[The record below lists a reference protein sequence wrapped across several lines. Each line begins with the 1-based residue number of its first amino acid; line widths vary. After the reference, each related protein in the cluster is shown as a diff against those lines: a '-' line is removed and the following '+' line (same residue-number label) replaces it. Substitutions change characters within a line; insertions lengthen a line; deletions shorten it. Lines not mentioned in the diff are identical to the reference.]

1 MAVAAIVAVEEHPV
15 AGSPFALNVRSC
27 VGAWRLRRY
36 FDAAHLNAI
45 QQLIVQGETT
55 HRGQVVFAV
64 EGALPLT
71 VGSSRER
78 ALEVFGR
85 QQVWNTKDHTGVLL
99 YVVLAERRI
108 EIIADRGTG
117 VADNVW
123 QGICAS
129 LQQALAQGQFVSGVQ
144 AAVASIH
151 TALSHHCP
159 RLPGEESANELP
171 DAPVKL

>member
-1 MAVAAIVAVEEHPV
+1 MV
-15 AGSPFALNVRSC
+15 GNPFAFNIRSC
-27 VGAWRLRRY
+27 VGAWRLRKY

-45 QQLIVQGETT
+45 QQNIIQGETT

-64 EGALPLT
+64 EGALPVT
-71 VGSSRER
+71 VASSRMR

-108 EIIADRGTG
+108 EIISDRGTG
-117 VADNVW
+117 VPDDVW
-123 QGICAS
+123 QGICTS
-129 LQQALAQGQFVSGVQ
+129 LQQAFAQGQFLSGVQ

-151 TALSHHCP
+151 SALGHHCP
-159 RLPGEESANELP
+159 RRPGEESANELP